1 MVLSAATLAKDTP
14 LSSCVGRPSR
24 KGYTFFLIVSVDTLD
39 LGKDPLIYLVA
50 SVAILSKHPLIF

>member
-14 LSSCVGRPSR
+14 LSSCVGHPSR
-24 KGYTFFLIVSVDTLD
+24 KGYTFFLIVSVET

-50 SVAILSKHPLIF
+50 SVAILTKHPPIF